1 MKYIHKAYR
10 CIDVALD
17 ASLYI
22 LCVFFLAFLVVG
34 GAHLFAVITGVAY

>member
-1 MKYIHKAYR
+1 MKYIRKAWH

-17 ASLYI
+17 ASLYL
-22 LCVFFLAFLVVG
+22 LCIFFLAFLVVG